1 MTRVLSFQNRQRTR
15 PLNLPLLRRITRHVL
30 ENELAVPAY
39 ELGFQFVEPAKMAQV
54 NQDFL
59 QHEGST
65 DVITFDY
72 AALGAPVS
80 DPSGSDGLPSGAGS
94 ETGAVA
100 LHGEAFICV
109 ADAVQQAREFGT
121 TWPAEVVRYVI
132 HAVLHLRGYDDL
144 QPAARKIM
152 KREENR
158 LLKRVTGCFPIHA
171 LARRRNPKSQ
181 ILNPQSPFR
190 RGPT

>member
-30 ENELAVPAY
+30 EMELAVPAY
-39 ELGFQFVEPAKMAQV
+39 ELGFQFVEPEKMAQV
-54 NQDFL
+54 NQQFL

-65 DVITFDY
+65 DVITFDH
-72 AALGAPVS
+72 AAPGAPVPGPVRGCS
-80 DPSGSDGLPSGAGS
+80 PSEQAGS
-94 ETGAVA
+94 ETGAPM

-109 ADAVQQAREFGT
+109 ADAVEQAREYGT

-132 HAVLHLRGYDDL
+132 HALLHLRGHDDL

-158 LLKRVTGCFPIHA
+158 LMRLVAAKFPLRE
-171 LARRRNPKSQ
+171 LATKTTAQRAATQSQ
-181 ILNPQSPFR
+181 ISNLKS
-190 RGPT
+190 